1 VFGENV
7 IPFSMFAYSSTMC
20 FTFVL
25 SQHLTGLLEGMRIFA
40 TVTSVQNVSS
50 QMNNHKVKELDHKYK
65 V

>member
-1 VFGENV
+1 
-7 IPFSMFAYSSTMC
+7 MFAYSSTLC
-20 FTFVL
+20 FMFVL

-50 QMNNHKVKELDHKYK
+50 QVNNHKVKELDHKYK